1 MKFLWEIFI
10 TFFKIGAFTFGGGYA
25 MLPLIEHEVVTNKKW
40 VSEEDIVDVLAIS
53 QSVPGAIAINSST
66 FIGYKIAGLRGAFAA
81 TLGTILPSFLIIL
94 VLAGFLITYSD
105 NVLINKVF
113 YGIRA
118 VVVALILSAVF
129 KLGKKSITDMRTLII
144 ATIAFLLLIIFDF
157 HPIFAIIGGGFVGII
172 LHSKILLSQEREG
185 DN

>member
-25 MLPLIEHEVVTNKKW
+25 MLPLIEHEVCSNKRW
-40 VSEEDIVDVLAIS
+40 VSEEDIVDVLAVA

-81 TLGTILPSFLIIL
+81 TLGTVLPSFLIIL
-94 VLAGFLITYSD
+94 VLAGFLLKYSD
-105 NVLINKVF
+105 NVILNKVF

-118 VVVALILSAVF
+118 VVVALIGSAVF
-129 KLGKKSITDMRTLII
+129 KLGKKSISDILTLII
-144 ATIAFLLLIIFDF
+144 AIVAFLLLIIFDF
-157 HPIFAIIGGGFVGII
+157 HPIFTIIAGGLFGI
-172 LHSKILLSQEREG
+172 LVYPKVFPSKAEKG
-185 DN
+185 DC